1 MNNNLKFICSSVVG
15 VAMCAGLL
23 PMTAAAADIDMA
35 IQPVRS
41 EKETREIYK
50 PLADYLAKVTGQ
62 NVVIH
67 TSRDFSEYWVTQ
79 KVNNPFEIII
89 DNAFFSDF
97 RIEREG
103 WVSLAKLPG
112 LISYSLLATAE
123 NPFFEPSDLVG
134 KKISSLIPPAPSGIF
149 LGQMFRNPLRQPAI
163 VPTTTAKDALQ
174 LLLDGKV
181 DATIIS
187 APMANEAMASGAD
200 LLVVK
205 TSVQIPD
212 SALSVSSSIDEATR
226 EKIATALLEADQ
238 NKLGQAALKSLDISN
253 FEPADPS
260 LYSGLMQYLID
271 AGFES

>member
-1 MNNNLKFICSSVVG
+1 MNKYVKVLCSSVISAALG
-15 VAMCAGLL
+15 AGLL
-23 PMTAAAADIDMA
+23 PMAAAAADIDMT
-35 IQPVRS
+35 IQPVLS
-41 EKETREIYK
+41 EKETREIYQ
-50 PLADYLAKVTGQ
+50 PLADYIAKVTGQ

-79 KVNNPFEIII
+79 KDNNPFEIII
-89 DNAFFSDF
+89 DNAFFTDF

-123 NPFFEPSDLVG
+123 NPFYEPSDLVG
-134 KKISSLIPPAPSGIF
+134 KKIASLIPPAPSGIF

-163 VPTTTAKDALQ
+163 VPTTSAKDALQ

-181 DATIIS
+181 DAAIIPT
-187 APMANEAMASGAD
+187 PMANDAMESGEE

-205 TSVQIPD
+205 TSVQIPHT
-212 SALSVSSSIDEATR
+212 ALSVSPSIDEATR
-226 EKIATALLEADQ
+226 TKITTALLAADQ
-238 NKLGQAALKSLDISN
+238 EKQGQAALKGLSISN

-271 AGFES
+271 YSFAN